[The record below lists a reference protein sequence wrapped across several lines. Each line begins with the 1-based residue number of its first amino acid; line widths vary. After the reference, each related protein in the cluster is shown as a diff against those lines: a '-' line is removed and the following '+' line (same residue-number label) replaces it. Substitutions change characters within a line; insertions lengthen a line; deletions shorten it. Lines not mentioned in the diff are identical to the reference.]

1 MSKVRR
7 LRNDIN
13 SKLEVIK
20 KIQDDPKKT
29 TDDLYDLYLKQA
41 DIDKR
46 VSSTLDGLKSKLKKK
61 NDNKEDIFGSII
73 DIASKFLSSQSNK
86 IQIGENDKLLS
97 AKKLKKYALES
108 ANETVKDS
116 KNIVLESVKEVLFV
130 NSETSICG
138 METEMP
144 QDSITISPKEFD
156 FLNVLQTDPSSNVGL
171 IMYEEESPSYG
182 DIKMNREF
190 YSTFSNNYTFTSK
203 SGNNLF
209 SLAWDSG
216 NQEYNVSGLKQG
228 NVVKVSD
235 FLSDYY
241 ESIENP
247 KIEYI
252 IKSAMLMTLQGDGDN
267 PPVFDK
273 AMNQMNRL
281 CNKLFKVC
289 GSPLED
295 SGLIQTTSQQFNEN
309 DEDIASYFDF
319 DDVEGIDLDD
329 EDARYRKVLRF
340 TDCGNFEVPSPTSLF
355 EDFVHLSSTP
365 NLNNLVDSTLESA
378 AWNSS
383 LNSDNPN
390 MLGNI
395 NLELFNM
402 FILNVPKALVSSIIS
417 PKITYPFIVLY
428 KQIKGT
434 LSDVGEYIKKL
445 YKLIYKI
452 IKEVF
457 WKFLTEF
464 WKRIKKDLLNFVL
477 KIGEKILKNKYKHYV
492 RIITAIIALL
502 QKLLA
507 QGFNSCLE
515 IFQAILDAI
524 KGALNLP
531 GGKIN
536 VPGFLL
542 SYSDL
547 LPGYSADRAY
557 MNSAERMGGQ
567 GLNVGTIY
575 GEANEYLLMAKSIVD
590 GISEE
595 HDTNSFIKV
604 GSKQVTIPT
613 PAGPIVIPPGIIN
626 SSGKLF

>member
-7 LRNDIN
+7 VRNDIN

-20 KIQDDPKKT
+20 KIQDDPKKS

-41 DIDKR
+41 DIDKK
-46 VSSTLDGLKSKLKKK
+46 VSDTLDGLKSKLKRKG
-61 NDNKEDIFGSII
+61 DNKEDIFGSII

-86 IQIGENDKLLS
+86 IQIGESEKLLS
-97 AKKLKKYALES
+97 AKKLKKYAIDS
-108 ANETVKDS
+108 ANITVKDS
-116 KNIVLESVKEVLFV
+116 KNIVLKSVKEVLFV
-130 NSETSICG
+130 SSETSICG
-138 METEMP
+138 METEMS
-144 QDSITISPKEFD
+144 QDSITMSPKEFD

-182 DIKMNREF
+182 DVKMNREF
-190 YSTFSNNYTFTSK
+190 YSAFSNNYTFSSK
-203 SGNNLF
+203 TGKDLF
-209 SLAWDSG
+209 SLSWDGSS
-216 NQEYNVSGLKQG
+216 QHYNVTGLKQG
-228 NVVKVSD
+228 NVVKMGE
-235 FLSDYY
+235 FLDDYY
-241 ESIENP
+241 DSIETP

-252 IKSAMLMTLQGDGDN
+252 LKTAMLMTLQGDGDN

-273 AMNQMNRL
+273 AINEMNRL

-309 DEDIASYFDF
+309 DEDISSYFDF

-340 TDCGNFEVPSPTSLF
+340 ADCGNFEVPTPTSLF
-355 EDFVHLSSTP
+355 EDFVHLSNSN
-365 NLNNLVDSTLESA
+365 NLNDLIDSTLESA
-378 AWNSS
+378 AWNSA

-390 MLGNI
+390 MIGNI

-417 PKITYPFIVLY
+417 PKIVYPFILLY
-428 KQIKGT
+428 KQVKGA
-434 LSDVGEYIKKL
+434 LSKVTDYIKKL
-445 YKLIYKI
+445 YQLVYKI
-452 IKEVF
+452 IKEIF

-464 WKRIKKDLLNFVL
+464 WKKVKKDLLDFVL
-477 KIGEKILKNKYKHYV
+477 KIGQKILKNKYKHYV
-492 RIITAIIALL
+492 RIITAIINLL
-502 QKLLA
+502 KKLLST
-507 QGFNSCLE
+507 GFQSCLE
-515 IFQAILDAI
+515 IFEAILAAI

-542 SYSDL
+542 AYSDL

-557 MNSAERMGGQ
+557 MNSAERMGGL

-575 GEANEYLLMAKSIVD
+575 GEANEYLMMSKSIID
-590 GISEE
+590 GINEE
-595 HDTNSFIKV
+595 QDTNSFIKV

-626 SSGKLF
+626 SSGKMF